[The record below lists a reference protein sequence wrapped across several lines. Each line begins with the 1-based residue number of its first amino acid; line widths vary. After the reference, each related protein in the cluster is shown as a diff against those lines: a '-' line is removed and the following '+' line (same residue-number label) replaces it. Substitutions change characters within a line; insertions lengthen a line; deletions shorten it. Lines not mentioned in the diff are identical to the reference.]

1 MPIKHSR
8 ISGKFRV
15 CVEKKYCSQHLICT
29 SNHKMPSL
37 SDAYTIADLPKITLK
52 KTDGIPISVNS
63 SKNGVFH
70 AGISH
75 GSVSTYQLKPTPKAI
90 SIYSVSP
97 GTVFTALGS
106 TGEGEETKICFAC
119 KDRKASLLKIATPMV
134 KASEGATET
143 SKSVSVDTT
152 EYGTEIGQLEFSSN
166 KDKVY
171 AIFKNASVGCYDAES
186 LELLWTLKA
195 KSSRE
200 LVYST
205 FISKSSEKATFLN
218 GSVKH
223 GDQVPD
229 QVAVVVSKRQ
239 VGKKASFEV
248 RIISFDS
255 EGSSVLLSLEV
266 DVKGNDD
273 EIDSSVFD
281 VSEGYLYRFNGYKL
295 EKYAL
300 LSGVLVKTVDLPS
313 KYASFNSTSL
323 VSPSIV
329 AVENGDVLVANTN
342 VVLLL
347 DTTYGAM
354 LASIPLEQHVSYKL
368 QAYIEG
374 SQPVALATKTS
385 RSNEISLVAFS
396 LSSSKGS
403 LLEAM
408 NQGID
413 DGSYSQWKYGFS
425 DLLIKKNTSLRDY
438 TAYLANAIL
447 AAQQR
452 NRKILKE
459 LEEFKNNHDAKQF
472 EKIVLYF
479 QGTEW
484 SEITDQ
490 DISVMLA
497 SDDNIPVYDA
507 DQDREVDKDLIF
519 GVTKLILEPEES
531 LENKSTAKYAEEED
545 ESDDEDYEDNKTFN
559 VSLNRHFIPEFALN
573 YLLTHPLFPT
583 SQIPNL
589 LEALENYPRLL
600 RQAIVTTQA
609 LSCND
614 LVRYLNAPDDEIFS
628 DTVTR
633 ILSEFSLAQI
643 TESITSEYLSQD
655 NKRPVSSEDSEN
667 KSRLNE
673 IVACIR
679 RLIKFDMGWSLIP
692 ALIDAAGLMSWS
704 EELIEE
710 INEAVSEQ
718 VEAVET
724 TSKTISLIDEAMR
737 KFDQSA
743 NPSMVSNISKR
754 ELKKLSRK
762 NAKDNEDSILQFGV
776 GGDQA
781 FGRAT
786 SSGLDDIQPSAYT
799 LEKLFIS

>member
-1 MPIKHSR
+1 
-8 ISGKFRV
+8 
-15 CVEKKYCSQHLICT
+15 
-29 SNHKMPSL
+29 MPSL

-52 KTDGIPISVNS
+52 KTDGIPISVAS

-119 KDRKASLLKIATPMV
+119 KDRKTSLLKIATPMV
-134 KASEGATET
+134 KASEEATDT
-143 SKSVSVDTT
+143 SKSISVATT
-152 EYGTEIGQLEFSSN
+152 EHGAEISNLEFSS
-166 KDKVY
+166 DSEKVY

-200 LVYST
+200 LIYST
-205 FISKSSEKATFLN
+205 FISTSSEKAAFLN

-223 GDQVPD
+223 GDQGPD
-229 QVAVVVSKRQ
+229 QVAIVVSKRQ

-255 EGSSVLLSLEV
+255 DGSNVLMSLEV
-266 DVKGNDD
+266 DIKGSED

-281 VSEGYLYRFNGYKL
+281 VSEGHLYRFNGYKL

-300 LSGVLVKTVDLPS
+300 LTGALVNTVDLPS
-313 KYASFNSTSL
+313 KFASSNPTSL
-323 VSPSIV
+323 VAPSIV
-329 AVENGDVLVANTN
+329 AAENGDVLVANTN
-342 VVLLL
+342 AVLLL
-347 DTTYGAM
+347 DTTFGAL

-374 SQPVALATKTS
+374 SQPVVLATKTS
-385 RSNEISLVAFS
+385 KSNEISLVAFS
-396 LSSSKGS
+396 LSSGKGS

-408 NQGID
+408 SQGID

-447 AAQQR
+447 GAQQR

-459 LEEFKNNHDAKQF
+459 LAACKADHDAKRF
-472 EKIVLYF
+472 EKVVLYF

-484 SEITDQ
+484 NEITEQ
-490 DISVMLA
+490 DVSIMLA

-507 DQDREVDKDLIF
+507 DQDREVDKDLIL
-519 GVTKLILEPEES
+519 GITRLILEPEQS
-531 LENKSTAKYAEEED
+531 LEKKKSDNSAEEED
-545 ESDDEDYEDNKTFN
+545 DSDDSDDEDNQTVN

-589 LEALENYPRLL
+589 LEALEYYPRLL

-628 DTVTR
+628 DTVSR
-633 ILSEFSLAQI
+633 IMSEFSLSQI

-655 NKRPVSSEDSEN
+655 NKREAFSENSEN
-667 KSRLNE
+667 KSKLNE

-704 EELIEE
+704 EDLIEE
-710 INEAVSEQ
+710 MNEAVAEQ

-743 NPSMVSNISKR
+743 NPSMVNNISKR

-762 NAKDNEDSILQFGV
+762 NAKDSEDSILQFGV

-781 FGRAT
+781 FGRTT
-786 SSGLDDIQPSAYT
+786 SSGLDDIQPSAYSV
-799 LEKLFIS
+799 EKLYIS